1 LRICPHK
8 LFFHKFCVF
17 FPHLGAQKV
26 TEMRKKREIPAD
38 LVRKQI
44 YTLAPLI
51 FLKKKLKIGG
61 ASV

>member
-1 LRICPHK
+1 
-8 LFFHKFCVF
+8 
-17 FPHLGAQKV
+17 
-26 TEMRKKREIPAD
+26 MRKKREIPAD

-51 FLKKKLKIGG
+51 FFKKKLKIGG